1 MFPQTLLTV
10 YETAN
15 LSSKNTI
22 CPSSVLTFLLIF
34 QLVHFVFSLPLR
46 GLFDKVLTIL
56 QVLIFKGFSHLEG
69 AVAVAV
75 AVAVWP
81 VFFVCVTLSLDLPF
95 LFPETMVFVVFELFC
110 ERIARSFSFYHAT
123 RLP

>member
-1 MFPQTLLTV
+1 MFPQNLLTV
-10 YETAN
+10 SETAN
-15 LSSKNTI
+15 LSSKNII

-34 QLVHFVFSLPLR
+34 QLVHFAFSLPLR

-56 QVLIFKGFSHLEG
+56 QILIFKGFSHLEG
-69 AVAVAV
+69 AVAVQLFGL
-75 AVAVWP
+75 
-81 VFFVCVTLSLDLPF
+81 FFWLVCVTLSLDLPF